1 MKYIVYKTTNLINGK
16 IYIGVHRTNPD
27 IFDGYIGCGVTHK
40 DKKKKAKKGFPK
52 AVQKYGYDNFKRETL
67 FEFPDTEQGREQAYK
82 KEKEIVNI
90 SFIKRKD
97 TYNLI
102 TGGTKGKSSTTTRKI
117 AQYTID
123 GKFIRV
129 WESIHEA
136 EENLNLT
143 SLRSCLCGNAK
154 YCSGFQW
161 KYYNGSLEDISPIQI
176 KEKNVFQFD
185 LSGNLVKSWKSITI
199 ASQQFNNPKL
209 AKVAI
214 CAVCKNKKI
223 QAYGYY
229 WSYKNKFEMHINK
242 NYAPVAKYDDF
253 GNFLE
258 SYTTIAE
265 AAKANGINTPS
276 NIINCIKG
284 YQKHC
289 GGYRWRY
296 FYGNK
301 NNIKP
306 LKDNDIV

>member
-1 MKYIVYKTTNLINGK
+1 M
-16 IYIGVHRTNPD
+16 
-27 IFDGYIGCGVTHK
+27 
-40 DKKKKAKKGFPK
+40 
-52 AVQKYGYDNFKRETL
+52 
-67 FEFPDTEQGREQAYK
+67 
-82 KEKEIVNI
+82 
-90 SFIKRKD
+90 
-97 TYNLI
+97 I

-161 KYYNGSLEDISPIQI
+161 KYYNGSLEDIPPIQI

-199 ASQQFNNPKL
+199 ASQQFNNPKS

-258 SYTTIAE
+258 SYTTISE

-284 YQKHC
+284 Y
-289 GGYRWRY
+289 
-296 FYGNK
+296 
-301 NNIKP
+301 
-306 LKDNDIV
+306 

>member
-27 IFDGYIGCGVTHK
+27 IFDGYIGCGVTRK
-40 DKKKKAKKGFPK
+40 DKKKKTKKGFPK
-52 AVQKYGYDNFKRETL
+52 AVQKYGYNNFKRETL

-161 KYYNGSLEDISPIQI
+161 KYYNGSLEDIPPIQI

-199 ASQQFNNPKL
+199 ASQQFNNPKS
-209 AKVAI
+209 AIVAI
-214 CAVCKNKKI
+214 CAV
-223 QAYGYY
+223 
-229 WSYKNKFEMHINK
+229 
-242 NYAPVAKYDDF
+242 
-253 GNFLE
+253 
-258 SYTTIAE
+258 
-265 AAKANGINTPS
+265 
-276 NIINCIKG
+276 
-284 YQKHC
+284 
-289 GGYRWRY
+289 
-296 FYGNK
+296 
-301 NNIKP
+301 
-306 LKDNDIV
+306 